1 MADETLPA
9 VTTEVALPVLLT
21 ADGHATATSVQIAEH
36 FGKRHRDVLR
46 AIRNLGCSPEFNE
59 RNFAP
64 VDYIDEKG
72 EHRPMYRVT
81 RDGFAILAMG
91 FTGKE
96 AMRWKEAYIRAFNL
110 MEAKLRSM
118 YVAPLVSEQEF
129 RNGIR
134 LRSKL
139 TLREQ
144 SHKTIRDLMAEK
156 EPAVRRNLYWQ
167 LLQINETLGIPT
179 ESAAQLLGADAPL
192 LLTVSL
198 EGGAA

>member
-1 MADETLPA
+1 
-9 VTTEVALPVLLT
+9 
-21 ADGHATATSVQIAEH
+21 
-36 FGKRHRDVLR
+36 
-46 AIRNLGCSPEFNE
+46 
-59 RNFAP
+59 
-64 VDYIDEKG
+64 
-72 EHRPMYRVT
+72 MYRVT

-179 ESAAQLLGADAPL
+179 ESAEQLLGADAPL